1 MPRTP
6 HLGSWI
12 AAALLS
18 LAALNGPGCQT
29 PQPSRSPVTLE
40 DVYEQRDALR
50 DSVITLSGL
59 FMGWRG
65 TGCVFPEYAARQ
77 EKRSDWILRI
87 GDSCLYVTGG
97 SPPGLSAME
106 ESSTGQRISLQARVR
121 VTSEGRILLE
131 YVDST
136 PVAR

>member
-1 MPRTP
+1 M
-6 HLGSWI
+6 
-12 AAALLS
+12 
-18 LAALNGPGCQT
+18 
-29 PQPSRSPVTLE
+29 TLE

-65 TGCVFPEYAARQ
+65 TDCVFPESAARQ
-77 EKRSDWILRI
+77 KGSDWILRV
-87 GDSCLYVTGG
+87 GDTCLYVTGG